1 MAGILG
7 STPSYLERGTGLLS
21 QAAQTRSM
29 MQKEQPRYPE
39 PEKTVG
45 GGLLSGASMAAA
57 GAVIGPEIA
66 SAVGTSAL
74 GGPIGLGIGAVVGL
88 GAYLLS

>member
-1 MAGILG
+1 MAGIIG
-7 STPSYLERGTGLLS
+7 NRPSYLERGTGLLS
-21 QAAQTRSM
+21 QAASTRSM
-29 MQKEQPRYPE
+29 MQKKQHYPE

-57 GAVIGPEIA
+57 GAQ
-66 SAVGTSAL
+66 VGTAVSPGMGTLVGGL
-74 GGPIGLGIGAVVGL
+74 GGAIVGL